1 MPAQERAASAPTA
14 EEIRG
19 ARALAF
25 APPADADAAGDHAR
39 QLGILLDGLVIIAAG
54 RVHDEAGQPLTLAR
68 VIAQAAAHEPAA
80 GWQVERR
87 PFLAELARR
96 VLALG
101 LLDADYPDED
111 LLLNPRRTRI
121 DPDCADAPLAFA
133 RAVTALE
140 LQSAELLAA
149 VVARHLEWRARED
162 GAGRPQPALPWLG
175 PLLEDLAAQ
184 CLLVGALAGGER
196 AERLSLWRRFA
207 AAYEAA
213 RAAEGWPAGPLAACC
228 ALGLLLRR
236 PREGALVAEFRQRVA
251 DWPGWQD
258 EDAWPTRHP
267 GASLSELQARLT
279 EQAADALGVAERKL
293 WPRAAL
299 APLLEGSWPA
309 LLSFC
314 FTLTP
319 RAPADGTPKAD
330 PQGRGERDEPH
341 P

>member
-1 MPAQERAASAPTA
+1 MPALELAVSAPTA
-14 EEIRG
+14 EEIRT
-19 ARALAF
+19 AWALAV
-25 APPADADAAGDHAR
+25 AADAAGDRTRH
-39 QLGILLDGLVIIAAG
+39 LGILLNGLAAIAAG
-54 RVHDEAGQPLTLAR
+54 RVHDETGPLTLAR
-68 VIAQAAAHEPAA
+68 VVAVTEAHEGATD
-80 GWQVERR
+80 WQVEQR

-101 LLDADYPDED
+101 HLDADYPDED

-149 VVARHLEWRARED
+149 VVARHLAWRAREED
-162 GAGRPQPALPWLG
+162 AGRPQPVLPWLG
-175 PLLEDLAAQ
+175 PLLEDPAAQ

-196 AERLSLWRRFA
+196 AERVRLWRRLV

-213 RAAEGWPAGPLAACC
+213 RAAGGWPAGPLAACC

-236 PREGALVAEFRQRVA
+236 PREAALVAEFKQRVT

-267 GASLSELQARLT
+267 GADLNELQVRLT
-279 EQAADALGVAERKL
+279 ERAADAIGVAGRKL

-299 APLLEGSWPA
+299 EPLLEGRWPA
-309 LLSFC
+309 LLSFS

-319 RAPADGTPKAD
+319 RAPADGNPAP